1 MKSSKELDKI
11 SLCNKCNK
19 LKNHKGSCDQFS
31 KDSFTFLNSKDFD
44 KVSKSGYATPRG
56 GDKGGYQNHVYRTGK
71 VIIPYEKFKNINP
84 NIYKGGWVVRL
95 FVNQAFDEN
104 KRLHV
109 IKNKFVDL
117 VIGKNCFVLY
127 RSYEELSNFPPLRN
141 WSIREHFSKDNKKSK
156 TRTFDGYDK
165 GHYILRTPA
174 QGGST
179 KVTKLKRYEG
189 IAQGFF
195 APEYSTSEFDYLV
208 RLQLVYLIMQSEN
221 NPYKPEHGLHIK
233 KILKKYNCLDIE
245 KFKYYSAID
254 SNKKL
259 TCPLCLKKIKY
270 EDLHRTADYSDN
282 SHSENAVTQNV
293 YTTRSTQ
300 VNVFHMRPL
309 VYGSVE
315 HKPYQVFWG
324 HHHCNT
330 NLGQNRCFSLEEIK
344 QFKKD
349 GKIKNEKIFAD
360 NSQKSIRD
368 EKGNYYIKI
377 T

>member
-1 MKSSKELDKI
+1 MMSLKKLDKI
-11 SLCNKCNK
+11 TLCKKCNK
-19 LKNHKGSCDQFS
+19 INNHKGSCDKFS
-31 KDSFTFLNSKDFD
+31 RDAISFLNQKDFD

-95 FVNQAFDEN
+95 FVNQAFN
-104 KRLHV
+104 QNGKLNI
-109 IKNKFVDL
+109 IKNQFVNL
-117 VIGKNCFVLY
+117 VIGENCFVLY
-127 RSYEELSNFPPLRN
+127 RSYEELSKFPPLSN
-141 WSIREHFSKDNKKSK
+141 WSTREHFSKDNKKSK

-165 GHYILRTPA
+165 GHYILRIPA
-174 QGGST
+174 LGGST
-179 KVTKLKRYEG
+179 KVTKKKKYEG

-195 APEYSTSEFDYLV
+195 APEYSTPEFEYLV
-208 RLQLVYLIMQSEN
+208 RLQLVFLIFQSEN
-221 NPYKPEHGLHIK
+221 NPYTKNQSLHIK
-233 KILKKYNCLDIE
+233 KILKKYNYADI
-245 KFKYYSAID
+245 KRFKYYGAID
-254 SNKKL
+254 KNEKL
-259 TCPLCLKKIKY
+259 ACPLCLKKIKY
-270 EDLHRTADYSDN
+270 NDLHRTADYTEN
-282 SHSENAVTQNV
+282 SQSGNAVIQNT

-309 VYGSVE
+309 VYGSIE

-344 QFKKD
+344 QFKKY
-349 GKIKNEKIFAD
+349 GKIKKEKIFAD
-360 NSQKSIRD
+360 NSNSSIRD

>member
-1 MKSSKELDKI
+1 
-11 SLCNKCNK
+11 
-19 LKNHKGSCDQFS
+19 
-31 KDSFTFLNSKDFD
+31 
-44 KVSKSGYATPRG
+44 
-56 GDKGGYQNHVYRTGK
+56 
-71 VIIPYEKFKNINP
+71 
-84 NIYKGGWVVRL
+84 
-95 FVNQAFDEN
+95 
-104 KRLHV
+104 
-109 IKNKFVDL
+109 
-117 VIGKNCFVLY
+117 
-127 RSYEELSNFPPLRN
+127 
-141 WSIREHFSKDNKKSK
+141 
-156 TRTFDGYDK
+156 
-165 GHYILRTPA
+165 
-174 QGGST
+174 
-179 KVTKLKRYEG
+179 
-189 IAQGFF
+189 
-195 APEYSTSEFDYLV
+195 
-208 RLQLVYLIMQSEN
+208 MQSEN
-221 NPYKPEHGLHIK
+221 NPYKQEHGLHIK